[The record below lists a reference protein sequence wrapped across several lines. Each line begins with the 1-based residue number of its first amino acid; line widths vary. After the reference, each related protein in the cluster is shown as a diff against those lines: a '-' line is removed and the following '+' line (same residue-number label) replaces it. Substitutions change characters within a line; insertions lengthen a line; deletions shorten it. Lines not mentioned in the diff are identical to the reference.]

1 MKKLVYNVALA
12 LCAMVTINSCSLD
25 EYNPMEV
32 TGEETLATFDG
43 WYGMQTQCY
52 NPIYSQLYTVTDF
65 LSVAEVGTDT
75 WLTANNNDNSKELF
89 YYESLTPSK
98 DKAWDKLFMQ
108 AYTALGICNTVIN
121 RAKSVEGNADDI
133 RVLTAEARCLRGFYH
148 LILTTYFGPITLCM
162 NEAGNNIVLEP
173 KRNTLSEIYS
183 YIIDDLKYAADNL
196 NTTPYGNNRARVS
209 KNRLWDFWLV
219 PTYKE
224 PARG

>member
-121 RAKSVEGNADDI
+121 RAKSVALNPQLHSRSA
-133 RVLTAEARCLRGFYH
+133 
-148 LILTTYFGPITLCM
+148 TYI
-162 NEAGNNIVLEP
+162 
-173 KRNTLSEIYS
+173 KRNGLLIRKITIKSSRPFQCAYHPL
-183 YIIDDLKYAADNL
+183 
-196 NTTPYGNNRARVS
+196 TP
-209 KNRLWDFWLV
+209 
-219 PTYKE
+219 
-224 PARG
+224 